1 VIRVLFRFVHG
12 RLRDFVAYISNH
24 SDFETPDRQL
34 STGAS
39 SLGKLGKTTIA
50 TLLTLVV
57 WRIVT
62 LKAVWVAAGERGDRT
77 LTAIL
82 LFVSASWVISLV
94 WICFSKL
101 RQTGIPAATARPL
114 RKRRYAGSTNA
125 RAS

>member
-50 TLLTLVV
+50 TLLMLVV
-57 WRIVT
+57 WRIIT

>member
-1 VIRVLFRFVHG
+1 
-12 RLRDFVAYISNH
+12 
-24 SDFETPDRQL
+24 L

-50 TLLTLVV
+50 TLLMLVV

-82 LFVSASWVISLV
+82 LFVSLV
-94 WICFSKL
+94 GNLVGLDLFL
-101 RQTGIPAATARPL
+101 DV
-114 RKRRYAGSTNA
+114 
-125 RAS
+125 

>member
-1 VIRVLFRFVHG
+1 MIRVLFRFVHG

-50 TLLTLVV
+50 TLLMLVV